1 MCYNLFTKSV
11 GRRKKT
17 KHKKI
22 WAAVL
27 AAMLCFAGVL
37 AGCKKRGEILSDVN
51 KLHLSTSSWSSSI
64 SIVDDRER
72 KEEVLDF
79 FNDVEFTDSEMNGQE
94 FAEYVLEREDYDPIK
109 ALCIMVFPNRERSFL
124 LNIYP
129 NGAVSTFVRDELKL
143 ADAGA
148 VDYEGL
154 KAVVERIEREE
165 RDKLKQGVE

>member
-1 MCYNLFTKSV
+1 M
-11 GRRKKT
+11 
-17 KHKKI
+17 
-22 WAAVL
+22 

-37 AGCKKRGEILSDVN
+37 AGCKNRDEILSDVN

>member
-1 MCYNLFTKSV
+1 M
-11 GRRKKT
+11 
-17 KHKKI
+17 
-22 WAAVL
+22 

-37 AGCKKRGEILSDVN
+37 AGCKNRDEILRNVN
-51 KLHLSTSSWSSSI
+51 ELHLSTSSWSSSI

>member
-1 MCYNLFTKSV
+1 MKQ
-11 GRRKKT
+11 KKL
-17 KHKKI
+17 
-22 WAAVL
+22 WAAAL
-27 AAMLCFAGVL
+27 AAVLCFAGIL
-37 AGCKKRGEILSDVN
+37 AGCKNRDEILRNVN
-51 KLHLSTSSWSSSI
+51 ELHLQTSSWSSFI

-79 FNDVEFTDSEMNGQE
+79 FNDVEFIDSEMNGQE
-94 FAEYVLEREDYDPIK
+94 LAEYVLEREDYDPIK

-124 LNIYP
+124 INIYP
-129 NGAVSTFVRDELKL
+129 NGAVSTFVGDRLKL

-165 RDKLKQGVE
+165 RDKLKQGTK

>member
-1 MCYNLFTKSV
+1 M
-11 GRRKKT
+11 
-17 KHKKI
+17 
-22 WAAVL
+22 

-37 AGCKKRGEILSDVN
+37 AGCKNRDEILSDVN

-143 ADAGA
+143 ADAGS

-154 KAVVERIEREE
+154 KAAMERLERMEQE
-165 RDKLKQGVE
+165 KLQQGTD

>member
-1 MCYNLFTKSV
+1 M
-11 GRRKKT
+11 
-17 KHKKI
+17 KHKKL
-22 WAAVL
+22 WAAVV
-27 AAMLCFAGVL
+27 AAVLCFAGVL
-37 AGCKKRGEILSDVN
+37 AGCKNRDEILRNVN
-51 KLHLSTSSWSSSI
+51 ELHLSTSSWSSSI